1 VVEGGG
7 LLLLVGAGALLYDDE
22 GELLLLLLL
31 LLGEL
36 VDGVAVVVTGAACVV
51 AEVVTGWAA
60 VVWVFFLWWTFFLWC
75 FLAFLWCVVVVLVVS
90 AARCCLDLWVLDDP
104 PQPATAT
111 AAATVITSTRFI
123 APLRSRED
131 VDSGAAIVAQIFRRF
146 ARCVARSSSPAT
158 CRRTARRIA
167 AKSGNIN
174 TIWSGLLEGAL
185 AGHGG
190 NC

>member
-1 VVEGGG
+1 M
-7 LLLLVGAGALLYDDE
+7 LVGAGALLYDEE

-36 VDGVAVVVTGAACVV
+36 VDGVAVVVTGAAWVV

-60 VVWVFFLWWTFFLWC
+60 IVWVFFLWWTFFLWC

-90 AARCCLDLWVLDDP
+90 AARCCLDLWVVDDP

-146 ARCVARSSSPAT
+146 ARCIAPPPWPAT
-158 CRRTARRIA
+158 CRRTARQIA
-167 AKSGNIN
+167 AKSGNMN